1 MMILTIISNKCV
13 TTALVCNH
21 PENQTMT
28 RDLDSTGAGS
38 AAFSHEELFGR
49 IRTLKKEMN
58 ALVLAHYYTVP
69 EIQQVADIVGDSLAL
84 ARAAEKNDADVI
96 VFAGV
101 YFMAETAK
109 ILNPGKLVLMPDANA
124 GCPLADSCPADRFRI
139 FKEQYPGALVVTY
152 INSTAEIKALSD
164 ITCTSSNAEQIIRQI
179 PENQQ
184 IIFAPDK
191 NLGGY
196 IAKKLKREMILW
208 QGCCYVHDA
217 FSERYIL
224 QACQQHPD
232 AELIAHPECRE
243 EVLRHAA
250 FIGSTKALLQHTV
263 SSSAKQFIVA
273 TEPGILYE
281 MKKLSPLKTFI
292 PAPKDPE
299 NHHSVCTQM
308 KQNTLEK
315 LYQCMLLRK
324 PEILV
329 DEKLRVASLGSI
341 RRMLEMSPA

>member
-1 MMILTIISNKCV
+1 MTILPIISNKYI
-13 TTALVCNH
+13 TSILACNH
-21 PENQTMT
+21 TENQNMPKNIA
-28 RDLDSTGAGS
+28 STGASS
-38 AAFSHEELFGR
+38 AALSHEELFDR
-49 IRTLKKEMN
+49 IRALKKEMN
-58 ALVLAHYYTVP
+58 AIVLAHYYTVP

-109 ILNPGKLVLMPDANA
+109 ILNPGKLVLMPDAHA
-124 GCPLADSCPADRFRI
+124 GCPLADSCPPDQFKK
-139 FKEQYPGALVVTY
+139 FKEQYPGALVITY

-179 PENQQ
+179 PEERQ

-196 IAKKLKREMILW
+196 IARKLKREMILW

-217 FSERYIL
+217 FSEPYIL
-224 QACQQHPD
+224 KICREHPD
-232 AELIAHPECRE
+232 AEFIAHPECRE

-250 FIGSTKALLQHTV
+250 FIGSTKALLEHTV
-263 SSSAKQFIVA
+263 SSLAQQFIVA

-292 PAPKDPE
+292 PAPKDPD
-299 NHHSVCTQM
+299 NPHSVCTQM

-315 LYQCMLLRK
+315 LYQCMLNRK
-324 PEILV
+324 PEIAV
-329 DEKLRVASLGSI
+329 DEALRLASLGAI
-341 RRMLEMSPA
+341 QRMLEMSPA

>member
-1 MMILTIISNKCV
+1 
-13 TTALVCNH
+13 
-21 PENQTMT
+21 MT
-28 RDLDSTGAGS
+28 KDIASTVDGVHTHA
-38 AAFSHEELFGR
+38 ELFER
-49 IRTLKKEMN
+49 IRVLKKEMN
-58 ALVLAHYYTVP
+58 ALILAHYYTVP

-109 ILNPGKLVLMPDANA
+109 ILNPGKQVLMPDAYA
-124 GCPLADSCPADRFRI
+124 GCPLADSCPADEFRK
-139 FKEQYPGALVVTY
+139 FKEHYPGATVITY

-179 PENQQ
+179 PAGRQ

-196 IAKKLKREMILW
+196 ISRKLKREMILW

-217 FSERYIL
+217 FAERYIL
-224 QACQQHPD
+224 KACQEHPD

-243 EVLRHAA
+243 EVLRHAV
-250 FIGSTKALLQHTV
+250 FSGSTKALLDYTV
-263 SSSAKQFIVA
+263 SSSAQKFIVA

-281 MKKLSPLKTFI
+281 MQKRSPGKTFI
-292 PAPKDPE
+292 PAPKDPD
-299 NHHSVCTQM
+299 NPFSVCTQM
-308 KQNTLEK
+308 KQNTIEK
-315 LYQCMLLRK
+315 LYQCMLNRK
-324 PEILV
+324 PEIV
-329 DEKLRVASLGSI
+329 IDETLRLASLGSI
-341 RRMLEMSPA
+341 RKMLEMTPG

>member
-1 MMILTIISNKCV
+1 
-13 TTALVCNH
+13 
-21 PENQTMT
+21 MT
-28 RDLDSTGAGS
+28 RDPASTS
-38 AAFSHEELFGR
+38 ATPSSQTHEELFGR
-49 IRTLKKEMN
+49 INALKKEMN
-58 ALVLAHYYTVP
+58 ALILAHYYTLP

-84 ARAAEKNDADVI
+84 ARAAEKNSADVI

-109 ILNPGKLVLMPDANA
+109 IINPGKLVLMPDVRA
-124 GCPLADSCPADRFRI
+124 GCPLADSCPEAE
-139 FKEQYPGALVVTY
+139 FKAFKAQYPGALVITY

-196 IAKKLKREMILW
+196 IARKLNRKMILW

-217 FSERYIL
+217 FAERYIL
-224 QACQQHPD
+224 QACQEHPG

-243 EVLRHAA
+243 EVLRHAT
-250 FIGSTKALLQHTV
+250 FIGSTKALLQYTL
-263 SSSAKQFIVA
+263 SSSAQQFIVA

-292 PAPKDPE
+292 PAPRDPDTP
-299 NHHSVCTQM
+299 HSVCTQM

-315 LYQCMLLRK
+315 LYQCMRDRK
-324 PEILV
+324 PEIV
-329 DEKLRVASLGSI
+329 IEESLRLASLGSI
-341 RRMLEMSPA
+341 QRMLDMSPA

>member
-1 MMILTIISNKCV
+1 MIRDLASTSAS
-13 TTALVCNH
+13 TTAL
-21 PENQTMT
+21 
-28 RDLDSTGAGS
+28 
-38 AAFSHEELFGR
+38 SHDELFR
-49 IRTLKKEMN
+49 KINALKKEMN

-109 ILNPGKLVLMPDANA
+109 ILNPAKLVLMPDARA
-124 GCPLADSCPADRFRI
+124 GCPLADSCPAEEFRK
-139 FKEQYPGALVVTY
+139 FKAQYPGAIVITY

-179 PENQQ
+179 PESQQ

-196 IAKKLKREMILW
+196 IARKLKREMILW
-208 QGCCYVHDA
+208 QGYCYVHEA

-224 QACQQHPD
+224 KICGEHPD

-250 FIGSTKALLQHTV
+250 FIGSTKALLEHTV
-263 SSSAKQFIVA
+263 SSSAQQFIVA

-281 MKKLSPLKTFI
+281 MQKRSPRKTFI
-292 PAPKDPE
+292 PAPKDPDIP
-299 NHHSVCTQM
+299 HSVCTQM

-315 LYQCMLLRK
+315 LYQCMLKRK
-324 PEILV
+324 PEIV
-329 DEKLRVASLGSI
+329 INETLRLASLGSI